1 VVRCEALE
9 VSEQKHLFVY
19 LPSGYL
25 AMTAP
30 LLSIQKLS
38 PDNLPFPAY
47 FVASTAP
54 INIEDKI
61 EARQDNLTRD
71 FEYLNEISQHLQ
83 KHKGDA
89 EILIVIHGYNT
100 SKIAVKTWFESIA
113 RHLASHYSKSRSKGL
128 LLIGYRWP
136 SEQIKPLED
145 EQEQGGSFQ
154 AKLQSAKLAL
164 PVLLGKVFRLGII
177 GLIVGSIGALA
188 SIIAIA
194 LQAPNAVIF
203 SIIFSIIT
211 AISGTAISPVLTI
224 IALRL
229 VGYFRDHYR
238 ASNFGVADLVE
249 LIRQIDNALI
259 KASPGENRTAKES
272 YWEKDRIKLSFIGH
286 SMGGFVVTNTVRI
299 LSDVFDPRSIGSID
313 MTKSEKE
320 PPSSIGNVFSL
331 GRLVLV
337 SPDIPAETIISGR
350 SNFLQSSLRRFEE
363 AYLFSNEG
371 DMALR
376 LASTAANYFSYPTM
390 TQNGGYRLGNVTVR
404 NSTETQGVGKPAKKK
419 ILKEGS
425 VMRPP
430 SYGMIVR
437 LPDGQLV
444 SLNEGQQISI
454 PGFPLDYLYIREQ
467 TPLSQRQK
475 AIALAPEQQPIGEL
489 FTFFDCTDYTEKE
502 LDFKGQKKARGLLT
516 HALRK
521 QALTFTDYVSLTIDY
536 FSGKIDTHG
545 GYFSDG
551 ELEPKKGL
559 KPEASF
565 TKLAIYGLACLGF
578 EKFLLELTL
587 EPVFTDSKAIAS
599 FEKILKDLES
609 RHSELTANQKN
620 KVALS
625 QALSS
630 ICRDR
635 GIQVLLAQER
645 YTVDVLERDKITS

>member
-1 VVRCEALE
+1 
-9 VSEQKHLFVY
+9 
-19 LPSGYL
+19 
-25 AMTAP
+25 MTAP

-38 PDNLPFPAY
+38 PNNLPFPAY

-54 INIEDKI
+54 INIEDNI
-61 EARQDNLTRD
+61 EARQDDLTRD
-71 FEYLNEISQHLQ
+71 FACLNEISQHLQ

-100 SKIAVKTWFESIA
+100 SKTGVKNWFESIA
-113 RHLASHYSKSRSKGL
+113 QHLASHYSKSRSDGL

-136 SEQIKPLED
+136 SEQIFPRED
-145 EQEQGGSFQ
+145 EQQEEGGSFQ
-154 AKLQSAKLAL
+154 DKRQSAKLAL
-164 PVLLGKVFRLGII
+164 PVLLGKVFRLGIV

-188 SIIAIA
+188 SMVAIA
-194 LQAPNAVIF
+194 LQVPNAVIF
-203 SIIFSIIT
+203 LIIFSIII

-229 VGYFRDHYR
+229 VGYFRDNYR
-238 ASNFGVADLVE
+238 ASNFGVSDLVE
-249 LIRQIDNALI
+249 LIRQIDNELI
-259 KASPGENRTAKES
+259 EASPGENRAAKES
-272 YWEKDRIKLSFIGH
+272 YWENDRIKLSFIGH

-313 MTKSEKE
+313 ITKSEKE

-350 SNFLQSSLRRFEE
+350 ANFLQSSLRRFEE

-376 LASTAANYFSYPTM
+376 LASTAANYFSYPTK
-390 TQNGGYRLGNVTVR
+390 TQDGGYRLGNVTVR
-404 NSTETQGVGKPAKKK
+404 NSTETQGIGKLAKKK
-419 ILKEGS
+419 ILKEGAA
-425 VMRPP
+425 MRSE

-454 PGFPLDYLYIREQ
+454 PGFPLDYLFIREQ
-467 TPLSQRQK
+467 TPLSQRQQ
-475 AIALAPEQQPIGEL
+475 AVALAPDQQPIGEL
-489 FTFFDCTDYTEKE
+489 FTFFDCTDYTEE
-502 LDFKGQKKARGLLT
+502 YQVEGQTKNIGLLT

-521 QALTFTDYVSLTIDY
+521 QALTFADYVSLTIDY
-536 FSGKIDTHG
+536 FTGKIDTHG

-551 ELEPKKGL
+551 ESDPKKGL
-559 KPEASF
+559 KPEATF

-578 EKFLLELTL
+578 EKFLLELPLELPL
-587 EPVFTDSKAIAS
+587 EPVFTDSKALAS
-599 FEKILKDLES
+599 FEKILKELES
-609 RHSELTANQKN
+609 QHSELTANQQK
-620 KVALS
+620 KIALS

-645 YTVDVLERDKITS
+645 YTLDVLDRVEQNAQ

>member
-1 VVRCEALE
+1 
-9 VSEQKHLFVY
+9 
-19 LPSGYL
+19 
-25 AMTAP
+25 MTAP

-54 INIEDKI
+54 INIEDNI
-61 EARQDNLTRD
+61 EARQDDLTRD
-71 FEYLNEISQHLQ
+71 FECLNEISQHLQ

-100 SKIAVKTWFESIA
+100 SKISVKNWFESIA
-113 RHLASHYSKSRSKGL
+113 RHLANHFGKSRSPGL

-136 SEQIKPLED
+136 SEQIRPRED
-145 EQEQGGSFQ
+145 EQQEEGGSFQ
-154 AKLQSAKLAL
+154 DKRQSAKLAL
-164 PVLLGKVFRLGII
+164 PVLLGKVFRLGIV
-177 GLIVGSIGALA
+177 GLIVGSLGALA
-188 SIIAIA
+188 SMVAIA
-194 LQAPNAVIF
+194 LPVPNAVIF
-203 SIIFSIIT
+203 LTIFSIIT
-211 AISGTAISPVLTI
+211 AISGTAISPVLTV

-229 VGYFRDHYR
+229 VGYFRDNYR
-238 ASNFGVADLVE
+238 ASNFGVSDLVE
-249 LIRQIDNALI
+249 LIRQIDNELI
-259 KASPGENRTAKES
+259 EASPGENRAAKES
-272 YWEKDRIKLSFIGH
+272 YWENDRIKLSFIGH

-350 SNFLQSSLRRFEE
+350 ANFLQSSLRRFEE

-376 LASTAANYFSYPTM
+376 LASTAANYFSYPTK
-390 TQNGGYRLGNVTVR
+390 TQDGGYRLGNVTVR
-404 NSTETQGVGKPAKKK
+404 NSTEPQGAGKPAQKK
-419 ILKEGS
+419 ILKEGAA
-425 VMRPP
+425 MRSE

-454 PGFPLDYLYIREQ
+454 SGYPLDYLYIREQ

-475 AIALAPEQQPIGEL
+475 AVALAPNQKPIGEL
-489 FTFFDCTDYTEKE
+489 FTFFDCTDYTEKYVD
-502 LDFKGQKKARGLLT
+502 LKGREKTIGLVS

-521 QALTFTDYVSLTIDY
+521 QALTFGDYVSLTIDY

-551 ELEPKKGL
+551 ESEPKKGL
-559 KPEASF
+559 KPEATF
-565 TKLAIYGLACLGF
+565 TKLAIYGLACIGF
-578 EKFLLELTL
+578 EKFLLELPE
-587 EPVFTDSKAIAS
+587 EPVFNDYKVS
-599 FEKILKDLES
+599 FQKILENFQS
-609 RHSELTANQKN
+609 PSSELTTERRK

-625 QALSS
+625 QILSS

-635 GIQVLLAQER
+635 GIQVLLAQKR
-645 YTVDVLERDKITS
+645 YTLDVLERVEQNAQNKL